1 MSQTCQEKQTGLKTK
16 VHFIGIGGIGMSGL
30 ARLLLKR
37 NVHVTGSDLASSYVT
52 DGLVKEGAK
61 VYFGH
66 SSHNITPDMK
76 VVYTSDIKQDNPEF
90 VAAKERSCALLHRS
104 ELLAELME
112 GYKALAVA
120 GTHGKTTTTA
130 LLTHVLKEANLDPSF
145 AVGGLLPKLQV
156 NAGHGSGEYF
166 VVEADES
173 DGTFLRY
180 QPWAAIVTNI
190 DLDHLD
196 HYKSE
201 AALLEAFQK
210 FMAKV
215 PDPQRL
221 FWCGDDSRLP
231 QLGLQGVSQGVS
243 YGFGQNNQLQASH
256 FRQEGW
262 KLFFDVDFQG
272 RKYKDIALSRIG
284 KHNALNALAVFGL
297 TTSLGVSEEAIRRAF
312 LSFEGV
318 VRRCEKKGE
327 AYGILCID
335 DYAHHPT
342 EIQCTLSGLREA
354 AQERRLIAVYQPHRY
369 SRTRDCLGTFGKI
382 FDDADEVWIT
392 DIYGAREA
400 PIPGLSSDQIVSE
413 VRQASKI
420 PCRYVPKESL
430 VESLGSYLR
439 PHDVVV
445 SLGAGDIT
453 RLSSD
458 LLSYFKERPP
468 HKLKVGVIFGGR
480 SLEHDVSLMSA
491 KFIVSSLN
499 PELYDVACFGI
510 TKEGGWISGP
520 AAMQQLEAGL
530 QTDEPLPPDIV
541 QDLSSCDVLFPVLHG
556 PMGEDG
562 TIQGFFEMLGKAYV
576 GCDHRSSAVCMD
588 KALTKKLMLL
598 NGIAIIPFVDFS
610 RFEWKRNREKYLK
623 TISEQLTLPFF
634 VKPLHLGSTVGVK
647 KVDAMEKLEAAIEEA
662 FAVDTHILVENGLK
676 VREIEF
682 ALLGNG
688 WATALPPGEVCTE
701 GKVYDYEGKYG
712 GAKSAPFKPKAELSP
727 DLIQE
732 GIFLAQAAYK
742 AAGCSGFA
750 RVDFFLD
757 EQNKFWLNEI
767 NPIPGCTPT
776 SAYPRICQ
784 ANGISGQILVD
795 RLITYALENRRR
807 K

>member
-1 MSQTCQEKQTGLKTK
+1 MSQICQEKPIGLKTK

-37 NVHVTGSDLASSYVT
+37 NIHVTGSDLASSYVT
-52 DGLVKEGAK
+52 EGLVKEGAK

-66 SSHNITPDMK
+66 SAQNITPDLK
-76 VVYTSDIKQDNPEF
+76 VVYTSDIKPDNPELL
-90 VAAKERSCALLHRS
+90 AAKELNCVLLHRS
-104 ELLAELME
+104 ELLAELMD

-130 LLTHVLKEANLDPSF
+130 LLTHVLKEGNFDPSF

-156 NAGHGSGEYF
+156 NAGHGSGEHF

-180 QPWAAIVTNI
+180 EPWAAIVTNI

-201 AALLEAFQK
+201 ATLLDAFRT

-215 PDPQRL
+215 LDPQRL
-221 FWCGDDSRLP
+221 FWCGDDSRLSH
-231 QLGLQGVSQGVS
+231 LGVDGVS
-243 YGFGQNNQLQASH
+243 YGFGKHNQLQASH

-262 KLFFDVDFQG
+262 TLIFDIDFQG
-272 RKYKDIALSRIG
+272 RKYKDIVLSRIG
-284 KHNALNALAVFGL
+284 KHNVLNALAVFGL
-297 TTSLGVSEEAIRRAF
+297 ALSLGISEEAIRRAF
-312 LSFEGV
+312 RTFEGV

-327 AYGILCID
+327 AYGILFID

-342 EIQCTLSGLREA
+342 EIQCTLSGLKEA
-354 AQERRLIAVYQPHRY
+354 VQEKRLIAVYQPHRY

-392 DIYGAREA
+392 DIYGARET
-400 PIPGLSSDQIVSE
+400 PIPGLSSDRVVAE
-413 VRQASKI
+413 VQQASKTT
-420 PCRYVPKESL
+420 CRYVPRESL

-458 LLSYFKERPP
+458 LLSYFKERPV
-468 HKLKVGVIFGGR
+468 HKHKVGVIFGGS
-480 SLEHDVSLMSA
+480 SLEHAVSLMSA
-491 KFIVSSLN
+491 KFIISSLN

-520 AAMQQLEAGL
+520 TAMQQLEAGVKIEEIL
-530 QTDEPLPPDIV
+530 QPEIL
-541 QDLSSCDVLFPVLHG
+541 QELSSCDVLFPVLHG

-562 TIQGFFEMLGKAYV
+562 TIQGFFEMIGKPYV
-576 GCDHRSSAVCMD
+576 GCDHRSSALCMD

-598 NGIAIIPFVDFS
+598 NGIAIVPFVDFS
-610 RFEWKRNREKYLK
+610 RFEWKKNREKYLK

-647 KVDAMEKLEAAIEEA
+647 KVESMEKLEAAIEAA
-662 FAVDTHILVENGLK
+662 FAVDSHILVENGLK

-688 WATALPPGEVCTE
+688 WVTALPPGEVCTE
-701 GKVYDYEGKYG
+701 GKLYDYEGKYG
-712 GAKSAPFKPKAELSP
+712 GAKAAPFKPKAELSP
-727 DLIQE
+727 ELIQE
-732 GIFLAQAAYK
+732 GMFLAQAAYK

-757 EQNKFWLNEI
+757 EKDKYWLNEI

-776 SAYPRICQ
+776 SAYPRICE
-784 ANGISGQILVD
+784 ANGITGQLLVD
-795 RLITYALENRRR
+795 RLVTYALDSRRS

>member
-1 MSQTCQEKQTGLKTK
+1 MSQTVQEKR

-37 NVHVTGSDLASSYVT
+37 HIQVSGSDLASSYVT
-52 DGLVKEGAK
+52 EGLIKEGAK

-66 SSHNITPDMK
+66 SSQNISSDMK

-90 VAAKERSCALLHRS
+90 LAAKSLNCALLHRS
-104 ELLAELME
+104 ELLAEMMQ
-112 GYKALAVA
+112 GYKTLAVA

-130 LLTHVLKEANLDPSF
+130 LLTHVLKEGNLDPSF
-145 AVGGLLPKLQV
+145 AVGGLLPKLQI
-156 NAGHGSGEYF
+156 NAGHGSGEHF

-196 HYKSE
+196 YYKSE
-201 AALLEAFQK
+201 AALLDAFST
-210 FMAKV
+210 FIRKV
-215 PDPQRL
+215 PDPDRL
-221 FWCGDDSRLP
+221 FWCGDDSRLESLAP
-231 QLGLQGVSQGVS
+231 EGIS
-243 YGFGQNNQLQASH
+243 YGFGRNNALQASH
-256 FRQEGW
+256 FRQDGW
-262 KLFFDVDFQG
+262 MSIFDIDFQG
-272 RKYKDIALSRIG
+272 RRYKNVELARIG
-284 KHNALNALAVFGL
+284 KHNVLNALAVFGL
-297 TTSLGVSEEAIRRAF
+297 AITLGISEDAIRRAF
-312 LSFEGV
+312 RSFEGV

-327 AYGILCID
+327 TYGILLID

-342 EIQCTLSGLREA
+342 EIECTLSGLREA
-354 AQERRLIAVYQPHRY
+354 VQERRLIAVYQPHRY
-369 SRTRDCLGTFGKI
+369 SRTRDCLGSFGRI

-392 DIYGAREA
+392 DIYGARET
-400 PIPGLSSDQIVSE
+400 PIPGLSSDQVVAE
-413 VRQASKI
+413 VQQASKT
-420 PCRYVPKESL
+420 PCRYVPRESL
-430 VESLGSYLR
+430 VESLGAYLR
-439 PHDVVV
+439 PHDVLV

-453 RLSSD
+453 RLGAD
-458 LLSYFKERPP
+458 LLSYFKENPVHRY
-468 HKLKVGVIFGGR
+468 KIGVIFGGR
-480 SLEHDVSLMSA
+480 SLEHAVSLMSA
-491 KFIVSSLN
+491 KFMMDSLN
-499 PELYDVACFGI
+499 PTLYDVASFGI
-510 TKEGGWISGP
+510 TREGCWLQGS
-520 AAMQQLEAGL
+520 AAMQQLEAGVKSEGNL
-530 QTDEPLPPDIV
+530 PLPPEILEE
-541 QDLSSCDVLFPVLHG
+541 LSTCDVLFPILHG

-562 TIQGFFEMLGKAYV
+562 TIQGFFEMLGKPYV

-623 TISEQLTLPFF
+623 TISEQLTLPLF

-647 KVDAMEKLEAAIEEA
+647 KVQSLEGLEAAMEAA

-682 ALLGNG
+682 ALMGNG
-688 WATALPPGEVCTE
+688 WVTVLPPGEVCTE
-701 GKVYDYEGKYG
+701 GKIYDYEGKYG
-712 GAKSAPFKPKAELSP
+712 GAKSAPFMPKAELSLE
-727 DLIQE
+727 LIQE
-732 GIFLAQAAYK
+732 GIFMAQAAYK

-757 EQNKFWLNEI
+757 EKDKFWLNEI

-784 ANGISGQILVD
+784 ANGITGQILVD
-795 RLITYALENRRR
+795 RLITYALESRRR
-807 K
+807 AK

>member
-1 MSQTCQEKQTGLKTK
+1 MSQICQETHETRIKTK

-52 DGLVKEGAK
+52 EGLVKEGAK
-61 VYFGH
+61 IYFGH
-66 SSHNITPDMK
+66 SSENITPDMK

-90 VAAKERSCALLHRS
+90 VAAKKLNCALLHRS

-112 GYKALAVA
+112 GYKTLAVA

-130 LLTHVLKEANLDPSF
+130 LLTHVLKEGNLDPSF

-156 NAGHGSGEYF
+156 NAGHGSGEHF

-180 QPWAAIVTNI
+180 HPWAAIVTNI

-196 HYKSE
+196 YYKSE
-201 AALLEAFQK
+201 AALLDAFRT
-210 FMAKV
+210 FMAKI
-215 PDPQRL
+215 PDTELL
-221 FWCGDDSRLP
+221 FWCGDDSRLEG
-231 QLGLQGVSQGVS
+231 LGSKGVS
-243 YGFGQNNQLQASH
+243 YGFGKHNRLQASH
-256 FRQEGW
+256 VRQDGW
-262 KLFFDVDFQG
+262 TLHFDIDYQG
-272 RKYKDIALSRIG
+272 RKYKDLALSRIG
-284 KHNALNALAVFGL
+284 KHNVLNALAVFGL
-297 TTSLGVSEEAIRRAF
+297 ALSLGIHEEAIRHAF
-312 LSFEGV
+312 RTFEGV

-327 AYGILCID
+327 AYGILFID

-342 EIQCTLSGLREA
+342 EIQCTLNGLREA
-354 AQERRLIAVYQPHRY
+354 VQEKRLIAVYQPHRY

-392 DIYGAREA
+392 DIYGARET
-400 PIPGLSSDQIVSE
+400 PIPGLSSEQVVAE
-413 VRQASKI
+413 VQQASKI
-420 PCRYVPKESL
+420 PCRYVPRESL
-430 VESLGSYLR
+430 VETLGVYLR
-439 PHDVVV
+439 PHDVVA

-453 RLSSD
+453 RLGSD
-458 LLSYFKERPP
+458 MLAYFKERPS
-468 HKLKVGVIFGGR
+468 HKHKVGVIFGGR
-480 SLEHDVSLMSA
+480 SLEHAVSLMSA
-491 KFIVSSLN
+491 KFIIESLN
-499 PELYDVACFGI
+499 PALYDVTCFGI
-510 TKEGGWISGP
+510 TKEGRWISGP
-520 AAMQQLEAGL
+520 SAMQQLESGIKSEEGL
-530 QTDEPLPPDIV
+530 SLTPEILQE
-541 QDLSSCDVLFPVLHG
+541 LSSCDVLFPVLHG
-556 PMGEDG
+556 PWGEDG
-562 TIQGFFEMLGKAYV
+562 TIQGFFEMLGIPYV

-598 NGIAIIPFVDFS
+598 NGIAIVPFVDFS
-610 RFEWKRNREKYLK
+610 RFEWKKNREKYLK

-647 KVDAMEKLEAAIEEA
+647 KVESMDKLEDAIEAA
-662 FAVDTHILVENGLK
+662 FSVDSHILVENGLK

-688 WATALPPGEVCTE
+688 WVKALPPGEVCTD

-712 GAKSAPFKPKAELSP
+712 GAKSAPFIPKAELSP
-727 DLIQE
+727 ELIQE

-757 EQNKFWLNEI
+757 DQDKFWLNEI

-776 SAYPRICQ
+776 SAYPRICA
-784 ANGISGQILVD
+784 ANGITGRILVD
-795 RLITYALENRRR
+795 LLITYALQSRRC